1 MTYNKW
7 YSAQRGAVWLPT
19 FPKWQKT
26 HQRKEAAANLQVVWI
41 TGASS
46 GLGLH
51 TAMALGR
58 NGFQVVA
65 GARSFEKGKKVEGC
79 HCLSLDVTKEESMD
93 AFVRE
98 ALSLFGPPDVLV
110 NCAGLLVLG
119 PCETYGPEEIRK
131 VMETNFFG
139 QAAMISRALP
149 LMRKKGKGRIVNFS
163 SINGLLGI
171 PFEGAYTASKHAIE
185 GYSECLALECR
196 PFGVEVMLVEPG
208 DHQSGSQAYRRH
220 SAGMGEASPY
230 RAAFEAGTRVIARDE
245 AGGSDPDR
253 LGEKIA
259 RALKKRRLP
268 KRLRVAK
275 LDQHFAVILHD
286 LLPGRLFEKII
297 ASYYRKSK

>member
-1 MTYNKW
+1 MEK
-7 YSAQRGAVWLPT
+7 
-19 FPKWQKT
+19 
-26 HQRKEAAANLQVVWI
+26 QVVWI

-51 TAMALGR
+51 TAQALAR
-58 NGFQVVA
+58 SGFRVAA
-65 GARSFEKGKKVEGC
+65 GARSFGKGRTVEGC
-79 HCLSLDVTKEESMD
+79 LCLPLDVTDQESIQRFGDQAM
-93 AFVRE
+93 A
-98 ALSLFGPPDVLV
+98 AFGPPDILV
-110 NCAGLLVLG
+110 NCAGMLILG
-119 PCETYGPEEIRK
+119 ACESYGADELRQ

-139 QAAMISRALP
+139 QAAMISKVLP
-149 LMRKKGKGRIVNFS
+149 LMRKKGRGRIVNFS

-208 DHQSGSQAYRRH
+208 DHQSGSQAYRRR